1 MSMRASQAKLR
12 CALKPGQRGIA
23 IIMAMAIVTLAAL
36 AATAIIVTQS
46 TWARHAQLAND
57 HAQAQLLIRTG
68 LDWARAVLSDDL
80 LVSAA
85 DHPGEPWALV
95 LPALPVENGSLLGHI
110 EEQQG
115 RFNLNNLLRDGS
127 IDVAQLAALRRLLTL
142 LRLPTT
148 LAATLADWVDTDSA
162 PQPGGAVE
170 DAFASN
176 RPLQDIAE
184 LADVAGF
191 DAAVRTRLRPY
202 ITALPGY
209 TALNANTAS
218 AEVLAA
224 LVSGLGLDGARAL
237 VAGRQRAYF
246 RNYADFSGQ
255 LPAALLGTSGASEE
269 SITVSS
275 DFFIASAQ
283 VSFGGAQ
290 ARGSALLVR
299 SGSGW
304 PRVLWRKLL

>member
-1 MSMRASQAKLR
+1 MIKKQS
-12 CALKPGQRGIA
+12 GIA

-36 AATAIIVTQS
+36 AAAAIIVTQS
-46 TWARHAQLAND
+46 TWARQAQLASD

-95 LPALPVENGSLLGHI
+95 LPALPVENGSLLGRI

-115 RFNLNNLLRDGS
+115 KFNLNNLLRDGN
-127 IDVAQLAALRRLLTL
+127 IDVAQLAAFRRLLLSLKLSPL
-142 LRLPTT
+142 LAP
-148 LAATLADWVDTDSA
+148 ALADWVDADNT
-162 PQPGGAVE
+162 PQPEGGVE
-170 DAFASN
+170 DALASN

-184 LADVAGF
+184 LADIAGF

-202 ITALPGY
+202 VTALPGY

-224 LVSGLGLDGARAL
+224 VVAGLGLDGARVL

-246 RNYADFSGQ
+246 RNYADFSSQ

-275 DFFIASAQ
+275 NFFIASAQ

-299 SGSGW
+299 SGTGW